1 MPGDYWCECAKC
13 GGLLVSKGTWYT
25 HNKER
30 RRRTVASTL
39 DLGATNSGARVDPPD
54 VASSPSR
61 STDVK
66 EAADEVDPPD
76 DISRAS
82 RSDSVSVTLILSIPF
97 GPVDRFLCRIT
108 RI

>member
-1 MPGDYWCECAKC
+1 MPGDHWCECAKC
-13 GGLLVSKGTWYT
+13 CGLLVAKGTWYL
-25 HNKER
+25 HNKGR
-30 RRRTVASTL
+30 RRRTVALTRN
-39 DLGATNSGARVDPPD
+39 LGSAGSSARADPPD
-54 VASSPSR
+54 VGSSPSR

-82 RSDSVSVTLILSIPF
+82 RSDSVSVTLILSIPS

-108 RI
+108 GI